1 MERRE
6 GSPRG
11 QEGGQEAAGGEA
23 AMPSPAHRVLPYT
36 VRSCL
41 IYFHLR
47 QEPPDVRAW
56 PDQRHHAVAVHG
68 AVALH
73 AAPQAGEDA
82 RGAAALA
89 VAAVATVA
97 AAALAGADRDEE
109 RVSPAL
115 ALLHRAV
122 LVVCELVFRAGVPE
136 PPGAPEAEDAAFA
149 VVSGEEGGAWDAEQR
164 LREGGRE
171 RREKEK
177 KRSET
182 KQHPT
187 AQRRGLPCP
196 MHPCP
201 MLPRLSSGH
210 TRDARKSCG
219 SLVCYQTSYS

>member
-1 MERRE
+1 
-6 GSPRG
+6 
-11 QEGGQEAAGGEA
+11 
-23 AMPSPAHRVLPYT
+23 MPSPAHHILPYT

-56 PDQRHHAVAVHG
+56 PDEGHHAVAVHR
-68 AVALH
+68 AVAFH

-82 RGAAALA
+82 RRAAALA
-89 VAAVATVA
+89 VAAVAAVA

-122 LVVCELVFRAGVPE
+122 LIVCKLVFRAGVPE
-136 PPGAPEAEDAAFA
+136 PSGTPEAEDAAFA
-149 VVSGEEGGAWDAEQR
+149 VVSGEEGRAWDAEQR
-164 LREGGRE
+164 LGGGGRGRRR

-177 KRSET
+177 EKSEI
-182 KQHPT
+182 KQRPT
-187 AQRRGLPCP
+187 ACGLPCL
-196 MHPCP
+196 MRPCSR
-201 MLPRLSSGH
+201 LPRLSSGH

-219 SLVCYQTSYS
+219 SLVCYQISYS